1 MLDLNK
7 LKQKLDFALSQ
18 ETEESFKDWRTKR
31 LKSGCETRT
40 GQSFENGVVDIVW
53 LPTKREFPRTEENKG
68 LCK

>member
-31 LKSGCETRT
+31 LKSGIETRT
-40 GQSFENGVVDIVW
+40 GQSFENGVVDIIW
-53 LPTKREFPRTEENKG
+53 LRVKREFPRTEDNKG
-68 LCK
+68 LWK